1 MLDTRRQ
8 LLRSVASSLAFL
20 SVSSRLFAASAQSPH
35 SPPQPIPS
43 PNAPNPAYPQGLD
56 GRGPTKPDQ
65 KAVERQNQEEIRVD
79 VDKMYALVYDLKE
92 QLGITNTTSVLSVD
106 FVKKA
111 HEVEKL
117 AKHVKDLAKG

>member
-1 MLDTRRQ
+1 M
-8 LLRSVASSLAFL
+8 
-20 SVSSRLFAASAQSPH
+20 
-35 SPPQPIPS
+35 
-43 PNAPNPAYPQGLD
+43 D

-65 KAVERQNQEEIRVD
+65 KAVERQNQEEIRAD

>member
-8 LLRSVASSLAFL
+8 LLRSGIFFAALFSR
-20 SVSSRLFAASAQSPH
+20 SSRLFFAQGDRPH
-35 SPPQPIPS
+35 PQPIPS
-43 PNAPNPAYPQGLD
+43 PNAPNENFPQGMD
-56 GRGPTKPDQ
+56 GPGPSKPDQ
-65 KAVERQNQEEIRVD
+65 KAMDKQSQEEIRD
-79 VDKMYALVYDLKE
+79 HVDKMYALVSNLKQ
-92 QLGITNTTSVLSVD
+92 QLGVTNTSSVLSVD